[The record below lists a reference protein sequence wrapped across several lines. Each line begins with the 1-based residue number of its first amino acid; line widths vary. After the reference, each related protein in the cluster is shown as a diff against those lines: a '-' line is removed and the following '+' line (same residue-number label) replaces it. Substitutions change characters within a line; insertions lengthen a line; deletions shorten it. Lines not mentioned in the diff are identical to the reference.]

1 MDTLNFDV
9 FERLISKLDYE
20 TARRLVV
27 VCKKHYSFFRD
38 NKDYFNKLFGQK
50 VLRYFGFN
58 FLSVTESMGFY
69 DKLYKHFKYHRVTTY
84 IDILVYVIES
94 QTCTNKFFESV
105 MEMCI
110 LRNNVYSIRDAA
122 QDIRRMVSYQDLKYI
137 LVYSDM
143 HHARCIL
150 NHFVVPCSVVAF
162 CIKQMLFTRKFPREK
177 IKLLVDHMFV
187 KHCLGSFS
195 EVDNVFNNTIILDLI
210 RHKEI
215 GLVAYYLEKKRMYN
229 STIAYQIVI
238 NELIKRECVEL
249 FDTFNHE
256 MAFDSITRNV
266 PVTIDRDVIKFLVE
280 KNSFYTIRAVI
291 THFLH
296 EHINMKRYIKGICD
310 GIGHL
315 QYKGLEYD
323 IAPIEPFLTSASKAL
338 IQATINK
345 KVI

>member
-1 MDTLNFDV
+1 MHLLNFDV
-9 FERLISKLDYE
+9 FESLISKVDYE
-20 TARRLVV
+20 TARRLIM
-27 VCKKHYSFFRD
+27 VCKKFYGYYRD
-38 NKDYFNKLFGQK
+38 NKDYFDKLLGQK
-50 VLRYFGFN
+50 VLNYFDFN
-58 FLSVTESMGFY
+58 FLAVSESTVFY
-69 DKLYKHFKYHRVTTY
+69 DKLYKHFKYHRVTAY
-84 IDILVYVIES
+84 IDILVYLIES
-94 QTCTNKFFESV
+94 HTSTNNFFKSV

-110 LRNNVYSIRDAA
+110 FRNNVYSIRDTA

-143 HHARCIL
+143 HHTLYIL
-150 NHFVVPCSVVAF
+150 KQFVVPCSVVAF
-162 CIKQMLFTRKFPREK
+162 CIKQMLFTRKFSREK
-177 IKLLVDHMFV
+177 VKLLVDHLFV

-210 RHKEI
+210 KHKEI
-215 GLVAYYLEKKRMYN
+215 GLVTYYLEKKRMYN

-249 FDTFNHE
+249 FDTFNQE
-256 MAFDSITRNV
+256 MEFDSVTRNV
-266 PVTIDRDVIKFLVE
+266 LITIDKDVIKLLVE

-296 EHINMKRYIKGICD
+296 EHINMTMYIKGICD

-315 QYKGLEYD
+315 RYKGLNYD

-338 IQATINK
+338 IQSAINK
-345 KVI
+345 KLI